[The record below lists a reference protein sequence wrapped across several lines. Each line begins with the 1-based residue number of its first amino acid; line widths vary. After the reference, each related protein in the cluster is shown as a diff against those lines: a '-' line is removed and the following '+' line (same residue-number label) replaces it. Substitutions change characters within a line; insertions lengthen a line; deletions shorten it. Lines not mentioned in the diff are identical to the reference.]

1 MAIELW
7 TGLGPRSLH
16 LPTFSCVSRPPSL
29 LSLALWTGGR
39 LFLWSILSR
48 ASRNERLSKSKSRS
62 VYIFRIAS
70 LTKWTQPCL
79 GASLSNTTEAVEL
92 APSPCLLPRG
102 DDGRREGVRDVL
114 RRTRGH
120 GYDSPGADAGAREA
134 ATQASARA

>member
-16 LPTFSCVSRPPSL
+16 LPTFPCVSRPPSL

-39 LFLWSILSR
+39 PFLCSILCR

-79 GASLSNTTEAVEL
+79 GATEADEKH
-92 APSPCLLPRG
+92 
-102 DDGRREGVRDVL
+102 
-114 RRTRGH
+114 H
-120 GYDSPGADAGAREA
+120 GP
-134 ATQASARA
+134 TVTPMNH